1 MGRRRRKRGLKSEF
15 ARRSRREW
23 SIRIGLAF
31 GALVLGYFSTAH
43 SLANVIAKVDP
54 ATAYAIAPG
63 NGVIAAKYAQEAF
76 TIAPTMEANSKPADL
91 ARRAL
96 LADPT
101 AVEALTVLGFQ
112 AQLRGEVARADRIFS
127 YSTAL
132 SRRELRPR
140 IWAIEKAVDRGDV
153 ADALRNYDI
162 ALRTSNSAARDLY
175 PTLAAALSEPRI
187 RADLL
192 TILANDPVWGD
203 GFLAYAA
210 TSGVEPEGAVAL
222 FREGRKVGLEVDD
235 DLSFAL
241 VNVLVSQNKFEN
253 AWAYYKSFRPQAQ
266 RNRSR
271 DPGFAMQAD
280 DGAAFDWRV
289 GHDARLGAAI
299 LRNGKGGLLDFAV
312 PPSTGGQLVRQ
323 TQLLPAGK
331 YRLVGRSSGL
341 DQPRTSRPYWVLTCS
356 DGREMGRFSVPNSD
370 ERGGRF
376 SGQFTVA
383 QDCDA
388 QTLSLVARAS
398 DDIMGVT
405 GQILEAQLVPEQL
418 PEGNQP

>member
-1 MGRRRRKRGLKSEF
+1 MGRRKRKRGLKAENG
-15 ARRSRREW
+15 RRSRREW

-31 GALVLGYFSTAH
+31 GALGLGYFSTAH
-43 SLANVIAKVDP
+43 SLANVIAKGDP

-63 NGVIAAKYAQEAF
+63 NGVIAGKYAQEAF
-76 TIAPTMEANSKPADL
+76 TIAPAMEADSKPADL

-112 AQLRGEVARADRIFS
+112 AQLRGEAERADRIFS
-127 YSTAL
+127 YSTTL

-162 ALRTSNSAARDLY
+162 ALRTSNSAAKDLY

-187 RADLL
+187 RAELL

-222 FREGRKVGLEVDD
+222 FREGRKTGLEVADN
-235 DLSFAL
+235 LRSGL
-241 VNVLVSQNKFEN
+241 VSVLMSQNKFEN
-253 AWAYYKSFRPQAQ
+253 AWAYYKSFRSQVQ

-271 DPGFAMQAD
+271 DPGFAMQTD
-280 DGAAFDWRV
+280 DRTAFDWRV
-289 GHDARLGAAI
+289 GRDGRLGAAI
-299 LRNGKGGLLDFAV
+299 LQNGKGGLFDFAV
-312 PPSTGGQLVRQ
+312 PPRTGGELVSQ

-341 DQPRTSRPYWVLTCS
+341 DQPPTSRPYWVLTCS
-356 DGREMGRFSVPNSD
+356 DGREMGRLSLPNSD
-370 ERGGRF
+370 ERGGWF
-376 SGQFTVA
+376 AGQFTVA
-383 QDCDA
+383 RDCDA

-405 GQILEAQLVPEQL
+405 GQILQAQLVPVQL
-418 PEGNQP
+418 PEGS

>member
-1 MGRRRRKRGLKSEF
+1 MGRRKRKRGLRAEIG
-15 ARRSRREW
+15 RRSRREW
-23 SIRIGLAF
+23 SMRICLAF

-43 SLANVIAKVDP
+43 SLANVIAKGDP

-63 NGVIAAKYAQEAF
+63 NGVIAGKYAQEAF
-76 TIAPTMEANSKPADL
+76 TIAPAMEADSKPADL

-153 ADALRNYDI
+153 VDALRNYDI
-162 ALRTSNSAARDLY
+162 ALRTSSSAAKDLY

-187 RADLL
+187 RAELL
-192 TILANDPVWGD
+192 TILSTDPFWGD
-203 GFLAYAA
+203 SFVAYAA

-222 FREGRKVGLEVDD
+222 FREGRKTGLEVAD
-235 DLSFAL
+235 DLRSGL

-253 AWAYYKSFRPQAQ
+253 AWAYYKSFRSQVQ

-271 DPGFAMQAD
+271 DPGFAMQTD
-280 DGAAFDWRV
+280 DRTAFDWRV
-289 GHDARLGAAI
+289 GRDPRLGAAI
-299 LRNGKGGLLDFAV
+299 LQNGKGGLFDFAV
-312 PPSTGGQLVRQ
+312 PPSTGGELVSQ

-341 DQPRTSRPYWVLTCS
+341 DQPPTSRPYWVLTCS
-356 DGREMGRFSVPNSD
+356 DGREMGRFSLPNSD

-376 SGQFTVA
+376 AGQFTVA
-383 QDCDA
+383 RDCDA

-405 GQILEAQLVPEQL
+405 GQILQAQLVPAKL
-418 PEGNQP
+418 SEGNQP

>member
-1 MGRRRRKRGLKSEF
+1 MGRRKRKRGLKAEIG
-15 ARRSRREW
+15 RRSRREW
-23 SIRIGLAF
+23 SIRVGLAF
-31 GALVLGYFSTAH
+31 GALVLGYFSAAH

-63 NGVIAAKYAQEAF
+63 NGVIAGKYSQEAF
-76 TIAPTMEANSKPADL
+76 TIAPAMEADSKPADL

-112 AQLRGEVARADRIFS
+112 AQLRGEAARADRIFS

-140 IWAIEKAVDRGDV
+140 IWAIEKDVDRGDV
-153 ADALRNYDI
+153 GDALRNYDI
-162 ALRTSNSAARDLY
+162 ALRTSNSAAKDLY

-187 RADLL
+187 RAELL

-222 FREGRKVGLEVDD
+222 FREGRKTGLEVAD
-235 DLSFAL
+235 DLRSGL

-253 AWAYYKSFRPQAQ
+253 AWAYYKSFRFQVQ

-271 DPGFAMQAD
+271 DPGFAMQTD
-280 DGAAFDWRV
+280 DRTAFDWRV
-289 GHDARLGAAI
+289 GRDPRLGAAI
-299 LRNGKGGLLDFAV
+299 LQNGKGGLFDFAV
-312 PPSTGGQLVRQ
+312 PPSTGGELVSQ

-341 DQPRTSRPYWVLTCS
+341 DQPPTSRPYWVLTCS
-356 DGREMGRFSVPNSD
+356 DGSEMGRLSLPNSD

-376 SGQFTVA
+376 GGQFTVA
-383 QDCDA
+383 RDCDA

-398 DDIMGVT
+398 DDIMGVI
-405 GQILEAQLVPEQL
+405 GQILQAQLVPANL